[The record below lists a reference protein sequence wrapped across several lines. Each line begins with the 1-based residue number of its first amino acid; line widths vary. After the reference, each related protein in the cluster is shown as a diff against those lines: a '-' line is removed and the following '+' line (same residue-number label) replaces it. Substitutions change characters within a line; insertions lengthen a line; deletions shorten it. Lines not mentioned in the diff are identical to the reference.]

1 MPKPAVILIL
11 FFIFF
16 STNSYSQQ
24 RTLEISGLKIYTED
38 ELFSLLNLEEY
49 EKGKMSAKEVTDSLV
64 GFYASNGFTIV
75 KIYIIENTDT
85 ALKIYIDEG
94 MLDKIIFLNMD
105 DFTTLYLKVAFR
117 LKHKI
122 FNYYTVQEKL
132 DKLKQGK
139 RWKDITW
146 QLKPVKE
153 YDKSFFQL
161 DRDLSLPLI
170 GKKVLPFFD
179 RYSPQYDL
187 IIIFSK
193 YINPYTADDKII
205 DKKKLGEPDKKG
217 AAGQKIGKKIKKPVL
232 NKFDYGLKVNYYKG
246 FIPYL
251 KYYHLSLIAP
261 GDFFMGETS
270 VGIMYGLDRKFTRP
284 PRETYFNFN
293 ANYFFP
299 PTFKDI
305 FTPLI
310 RADLFQSKAARPDLN
325 LISYNYLLL
334 NAMLAPGITI
344 LSKFNIFTG
353 YGVESAFVFH
363 STLNKYIIYKYDPY
377 QFIFGSNTMRD
388 VQALRDLYTFYRKV
402 NDHTEV
408 YNYLEAGFI
417 YDFSKKK
424 TKIYELRKNRLKK
437 EIALIYDFYFLYKIF
452 NKIRLVGVYEHEF
465 KDRSIYSGMIYYQY
479 SFGKTPFYHETSVS
493 SLAFKGFQRTSYF
506 SKNVL
511 AQSNEYR
518 ISVYKDFLYVGAY
531 FDMTVFEGS
540 GRDIKGAQFGIV
552 GGPTMRL
559 LLLDHF
565 ELYLQYGWD
574 YLISNKNNAGY
585 LYFNIYNKW

>member
-1 MPKPAVILIL
+1 MPKPAVIL
-11 FFIFF
+11 FIFF
-16 STNSYSQQ
+16 ILLSANSYSQQ

-49 EKGKMSAKEVTDSLV
+49 EKGRMSAKEVTDSLIA
-64 GFYASNGFTIV
+64 FYASNGFTIV
-75 KIYIIENTDT
+75 KIYVIENSD
-85 ALKIYIDEG
+85 AVLKIYIDEG
-94 MLDKIIFLNMD
+94 ALGKIIFLNMD
-105 DFTTLYLKVAFR
+105 DFTTLYLKIAFR

-122 FNYYTVQEKL
+122 FNYYEIQEKL
-132 DKLKQGK
+132 DKLKQGS

-161 DRDLSLPLI
+161 DRDLNLPLI
-170 GKKVLPFFD
+170 GEKVLPFLD
-179 RYSPQYDL
+179 RYSPRYDL

-217 AAGQKIGKKIKKPVL
+217 AAGQKIEKKIKKPVL
-232 NKFDYGLKVNYYKG
+232 NKFDYGLKINYYKG

-251 KYYHLSLIAP
+251 KYYHLGLIAP
-261 GDFFMGETS
+261 GDFFMGDTS
-270 VGIMYGLDRKFTRP
+270 VGVMYGLDRKFTRP

-293 ANYFFP
+293 ATYFFP
-299 PTFKDI
+299 PTFKEI

-310 RADLFQSKAARPDLN
+310 RADLYQSKAARPDLN
-325 LISYNYLLL
+325 LLSYNYLLL
-334 NAMLAPGITI
+334 NTMLAPGIT
-344 LSKFNIFTG
+344 LLTKFNLYIG
-353 YGVESAFVFH
+353 YGVESAFIFH
-363 STLNKYIIYKYDPY
+363 SSVNQYFIYKFDT
-377 QFIFGSNTMRD
+377 QQLLFGSNNARNIK
-388 VQALRDLYTFYRKV
+388 ALKDLYKFYRQV
-402 NDHTEV
+402 NNRIDV

-417 YDFSKKK
+417 YDFTKKS

-437 EIALIYDFYFLYKIF
+437 EIALIYDFYFLYDIF
-452 NKIRLVGVYEHEF
+452 NRVRLLGVYEYEF
-465 KDRSIYSGMIYYQY
+465 KDRSIYSGMILYQFT
-479 SFGKTPFYHETSVS
+479 FGETPFYHEASVS

-511 AQSNEYR
+511 SQSNEYR
-518 ISVYKDFLYVGAY
+518 ISVYKDYLYVGVY
-531 FDMTVFEGS
+531 FDMTLFEGS
-540 GRDIKGAQFGIV
+540 ERDVKGAQFGIV
-552 GGPTMRL
+552 GGPTLRV

-574 YLISNKNNAGY
+574 FLFSNKINAGY
-585 LYFNIYNKW
+585 FYFNIYNKW